1 MRRSVF
7 ALAAALMLVGCL
19 TACTARAPEDNNT
32 KMRTAQT
39 GRGYGRYYA
48 DDNGDVADGHDS
60 HIGQDIQDATD
71 DIMND
76 ARRMTKGMTEG
87 MNKDSANN
95 MTRK

>member
-71 DIMND
+71 DIMKD
-76 ARRMTKGMTEG
+76 TRRMTED
-87 MNKDSANN
+87 MNKGAANN
-95 MTRK
+95 MTGN